1 MQVKSTWVN
10 NNNNIS
16 QREFTRAQE
25 FAVEPRYNETCNSSI
40 RKRQIENTI
49 PFRLGS
55 TVLRGLSLRVAIVT
69 VARKKMMH

>member
-25 FAVEPRYNETCNSSI
+25 FAVEPRYNETCHSSI
-40 RKRQIENTI
+40 RKKGK
-49 PFRLGS
+49 LGLPS
-55 TVLRGLSLRVAIVT
+55 D
-69 VARKKMMH
+69 